1 MTLVGKVKR
10 SKGLADAEEKRK
22 LNVNWIIENKSDLL
36 ENYPNR
42 WIAVDNENI
51 QLVEIDFSQLYKNM
65 RNRGENDSLVY
76 FYVIAL
82 EPPPILVT
90 PMEMEYDWATEAGW
104 HN

>member
-82 EPPPILVT
+82 EPPPILAT

>member
-76 FYVIAL
+76 SYVISL
-82 EPPPILVT
+82 EPPPILAT